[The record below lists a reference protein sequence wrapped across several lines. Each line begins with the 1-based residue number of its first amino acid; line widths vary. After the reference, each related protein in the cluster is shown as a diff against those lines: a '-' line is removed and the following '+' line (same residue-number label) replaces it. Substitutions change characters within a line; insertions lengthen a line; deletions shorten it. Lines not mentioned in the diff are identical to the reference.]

1 MAGKKLYKVGIVGAT
16 GLVGGELIQ
25 LLEREG
31 FPVESLRLFASFDD
45 AGDQVEWMGERIPVE
60 PICADYF
67 KDLDLVFFPAHPMVS
82 RDLAED
88 AEKAGVWVIDTSR
101 WWRLHPDVPLVVP
114 EVNPETLEL
123 GKRKI
128 IASPSPASVALSL
141 VLAPLEREFGL
152 KRVGAVALYGST
164 QEGRLGFEE
173 HQWQTIAIFNQQDFE
188 IKKFPRQ
195 SAFNVFPQVGRFIGE
210 ESEEER
216 DIKQEMRKILS
227 QPDLK
232 ISLTCVQVPVFC
244 GLSIALAVEVK
255 KSASAQELRELFS
268 QSAGIKVMD
277 NPEEEI
283 YPDTLACLEEDRVLV
298 GRIRQEPKEKNL
310 FQLWLSSDNLRK
322 GSSLNMLQI
331 AQLLIEKKLI

>member
-1 MAGKKLYKVGIVGAT
+1 MMEGKVYKVGIVGAT

-31 FPVESLRLFASFDD
+31 FPIESLKLFASFDD
-45 AGDQVEWMGERIPVE
+45 AGEQMEFMSEQIMVEAIR
-60 PICADYF
+60 ADYF
-67 KDLDLVFFPAHPMVS
+67 KELDLVFFSAHPMVS

-173 HQWQTIAIFNQQDFE
+173 HQWQTIAIFNQQEFE
-188 IKKFPRQ
+188 VKKFPRQ
-195 SAFNVFPQVGRFIGE
+195 SAFNIFPQVGKFVGDETE
-210 ESEEER
+210 E
-216 DIKQEMRKILS
+216 KQDVKNELYKIFPQADFKFS
-227 QPDLK
+227 
-232 ISLTCVQVPVFC
+232 ITCAQVPIFC
-244 GLSIALAVEVK
+244 GLSIALFVELK
-255 KSASAQELRELFS
+255 KNASTQNLREAFQKS
-268 QSAGIKVMD
+268 SGIKLMD
-277 NPEEEI
+277 EPEKEI
-283 YPDTLACLEEDRVLV
+283 YPDTLASLEEDNVLV
-298 GRIRQEPKEKNL
+298 GRIRKDASGDNS

-322 GSSLNMLQI
+322 GSALNMIQI
-331 AQLLIEKKLI
+331 AKLLIEKGLL